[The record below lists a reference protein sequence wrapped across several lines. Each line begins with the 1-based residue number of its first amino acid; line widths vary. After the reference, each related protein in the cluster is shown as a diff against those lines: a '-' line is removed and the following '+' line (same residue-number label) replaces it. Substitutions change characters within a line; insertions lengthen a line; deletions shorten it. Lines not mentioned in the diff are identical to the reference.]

1 MSHPTVD
8 ISFIDAQIKAKQ
20 ELELNG
26 YFKVGRSH
34 AYIITGHK
42 PLHKRRIVVREFED
56 NKYNEPQVNF
66 MQATGTAI
74 VWGFMRELL
83 DWYEENRDWKEG
95 GHFVPH

>member
-1 MSHPTVD
+1 M
-8 ISFIDAQIKAKQ
+8 I
-20 ELELNG
+20 
-26 YFKVGRSH
+26 
-34 AYIITGHK
+34 
-42 PLHKRRIVVREFED
+42 REFED
-56 NKYNEPQVNF
+56 DKYDEPQVNF